1 MLPRL
6 SLPLSK
12 TMLALLAIVFVGPGL
27 LSHDPWKSLD
37 AITIEI
43 AHQMVVTGD
52 WLVPRLAGEPWMSQ
66 SPLYYWVGG
75 LLGKLLGP
83 LIPFHGAVR
92 LASALFMLA
101 ALAAIY
107 FAARSWYGAEAA
119 ADPDPQARR
128 APAVAGM
135 LLLIGS
141 VGLFAHAHEATPE
154 LATLAAVAAVLAAAA
169 HAIGAPLRAGLGAGL
184 ALGATLLGTGPVV
197 AAALG
202 VALLATWL
210 VSPDWR
216 NARGA
221 LFLIVT
227 ALVAAALTAA
237 WLVPLGARDASLL
250 EQWWHESVIPEGE
263 LLGNLR
269 YYLVALSWSSFPS
282 WLFVPWTLWVRRRRL
297 RAASVFL
304 PLAASLALY
313 FGLALVGPAREL
325 YAILMLPALALLAAP
340 GALTLRRGA
349 AAAFDWYAV
358 MTFSFFVVLVW
369 IGYCALTFGVPRKLA
384 ENAFR
389 MAPGF
394 VERFDPVVVASALL
408 LSLAWLMFL
417 FRVPRSRTRGV
428 TRWAAGMTLLWG
440 TFATLY
446 MPWAD
451 FQKSYRGV
459 ALQLRSQIPVD
470 APCVSGRDL
479 GSAQR
484 AAFSYLVDLV
494 TVPYNPLQPDAC
506 PVLLVQGRAQDPSDH
521 LGPHWK
527 KVADVGRPGDRS
539 ERFRLYHLIQ

>member
-1 MLPRL
+1 
-6 SLPLSK
+6 
-12 TMLALLAIVFVGPGL
+12 
-27 LSHDPWKSLD
+27 
-37 AITIEI
+37 
-43 AHQMVVTGD
+43 
-52 WLVPRLAGEPWMSQ
+52 
-66 SPLYYWVGG
+66 
-75 LLGKLLGP
+75 
-83 LIPFHGAVR
+83 
-92 LASALFMLA
+92 
-101 ALAAIY
+101 
-107 FAARSWYGAEAA
+107 
-119 ADPDPQARR
+119 
-128 APAVAGM
+128 
-135 LLLIGS
+135 
-141 VGLFAHAHEATPE
+141 
-154 LATLAAVAAVLAAAA
+154 VAAVLAAAA

-269 YYLVALSWSSFPS
+269 YYLVTLSWSSFPS

-506 PVLLVQGRAQDPSDH
+506 PVLLVQGRAQDPSDQF
-521 LGPHWK
+521 GAQWK
-527 KVADVGRPGDRS
+527 KLAEVGRPGDRS
-539 ERFRLYHLIQ
+539 ERFRLYRLIR